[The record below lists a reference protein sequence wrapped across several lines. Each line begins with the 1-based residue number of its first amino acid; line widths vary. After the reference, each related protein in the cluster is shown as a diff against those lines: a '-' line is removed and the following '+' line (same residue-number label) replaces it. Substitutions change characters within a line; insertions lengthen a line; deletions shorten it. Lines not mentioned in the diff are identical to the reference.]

1 MHDPSSRSSRD
12 PVLDPQQLD
21 VAAVGLHVGPHAV
34 EPLLH
39 PLLERHRVEVV
50 DQHQAGHDPVL
61 GQLRAQ
67 RLRAVLGDRLEDA
80 RQALPVEVH
89 ERARE
94 LLGVTARLHPGGELL
109 DASDEGFRFGA
120 QHSPV
125 GVCTTFRTLPLPVYM
140 CTPHGRHGSNEWT
153 ARMMSTPL
161 KLSGPFSSKIGVF
174 STASS

>member
-1 MHDPSSRSSRD
+1 MYGRTLSSASCTRSSS
-12 PVLDPQQLD
+12 
-21 VAAVGLHVGPHAV
+21 GTGI
-34 EPLLH
+34 
-39 PLLERHRVEVV
+39 EVV

-61 GQLRAQ
+61 GQPLAQ

-80 RQALPVEVH
+80 LEPLAVEAH
-89 ERARE
+89 QRARE
-94 LLGVTARLHPGGELL
+94 LLARARERVADRLELRGQLL
-109 DASDEGFRFGA
+109 DAGDEGFGLGA